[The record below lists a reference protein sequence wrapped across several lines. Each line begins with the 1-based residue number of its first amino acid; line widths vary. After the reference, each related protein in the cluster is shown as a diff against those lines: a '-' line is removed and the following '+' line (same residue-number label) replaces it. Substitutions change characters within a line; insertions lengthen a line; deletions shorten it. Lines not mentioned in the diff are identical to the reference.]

1 MKGAQFSTLQRFEN
15 LFRIRQN
22 IDREF
27 PNFLFSSFPRFLV
40 PRFPYLIFI
49 EKCSIIEISIDAE
62 VIVGARRLNIDSME
76 GGKHYARSYPSD
88 ISRTDRL

>member
-27 PNFLFSSFPRFLV
+27 PNFLFSSFSLFDIYREMQYN
-40 PRFPYLIFI
+40 R
-49 EKCSIIEISIDAE
+49 
-62 VIVGARRLNIDSME
+62 NI
-76 GGKHYARSYPSD
+76 Y
-88 ISRTDRL
+88 